1 MPEIRP
7 IHAFS
12 DNFIWLLSN
21 PDNRQAAVVDP
32 GDAAPVLNALREQ
45 GLTLSAILITH
56 KHSDHVGGI
65 TELLSAWPGIPVYG
79 PAGEP
84 ISQLS
89 HRLREG
95 DQVDLPGLNARFEV
109 LEIPGHTEGHIAYY
123 RAGGQSQP
131 GQPNQPNQPN
141 QLVQSDAQPGSDGTL
156 FCGDTLF
163 SVGCGRVFSGSF
175 DQLHDSLMRIN
186 ALPGSTQCYCA
197 HEYTLDNIGFA
208 KWVEPNN
215 PALAAREQHCHAL
228 LSAGHNSVPMLLAD
242 EQACNPF
249 LRLQQADV
257 IAAAERH
264 AGRPMRDSR
273 DSFHTLRS
281 WKDSEYD

>member
-1 MPEIRP
+1 MSEIRA

-21 PDNRQAAVVDP
+21 ADSQQAAVVDP
-32 GDAAPVLNALREQ
+32 GEAEPVLRTLREQ

-56 KHSDHVGGI
+56 KHNDHIGGI
-65 TELLSAWPGIPVYG
+65 NQLLAAWPGIPVYG

-89 HRLREG
+89 HRLHEG
-95 DQVDLPGLNARFEV
+95 DQVDVPGLDMRFEV
-109 LEIPGHTEGHIAYY
+109 LEVPGHTEGHIAYY
-123 RAGGQSQP
+123 RAAG
-131 GQPNQPNQPN
+131 
-141 QLVQSDAQPGSDGTL
+141 DGTL

-175 DQLHDSLMRIN
+175 EQLHDSLMRI
-186 ALPGSTQCYCA
+186 AGLPGSTQCYCA

-208 KWVEPNN
+208 NWVEPDN
-215 PALAAREQHCHAL
+215 PALAAREQRCHAL
-228 LSAGHNSVPMLLAD
+228 LAAGDNTVPMQLAD
-242 EQACNPF
+242 ELACNPF

-257 IAAAERH
+257 LAAVERH
-264 AGRPMRDSR
+264 AQRPMRDGR
-273 DSFHTLRS
+273 DTFQTLRS
-281 WKDSEYD
+281 WKDREYD